1 MQEIINRLLPIK
13 TERLVIRKTTKN
25 DIDFILK
32 IDKQE
37 DTQKYLGG
45 IKNKT
50 REERLIFLE
59 KKEQGSS
66 LTVYLN
72 DVPIGFFGIKV
83 NLDSAELSYIFD
95 SDYTCKGY
103 CTEVVKEAIDIS
115 FNKLKLNKL
124 YAYCKEENIAS
135 IKVLEK
141 NGFKENGTKDEFIY
155 YELRKEV

>member
-13 TERLVIRKTTKN
+13 TERLVIRKTTKK

-37 DTQKYLGG
+37 DTQKFLGG

-72 DVPIGFFGIKV
+72 DVPIGFFGIKL
-83 NLDSAELSYIFD
+83 NSDGAELSYIFD

-115 FNKLKLNKL
+115 FNKLNLNKL